1 MNLQTLATM
10 AKAAMA
16 ADDIGEA
23 ASELAKFCRD
33 HAEEL
38 AGQMGTRATYVLL
51 AESVA
56 ALPFN
61 LLAAAKK
68 AQAHAKL
75 GKREDAW
82 CLATDEADALAATAT
97 PAVGGGVW
105 LSAPGMARLAD
116 AAYRA
121 GVDWIDFSWEA
132 DERRLY
138 VSVERLRALVRAQ
151 AGSHAWGS
159 AAWLVCLTPECLAL
173 QHGKRGYRL
182 RCGMV
187 RPIERCV
194 NVHVGACAG
203 VSHVA

>member
-10 AKAAMA
+10 AKAAMV

-38 AGQMGTRATYVLL
+38 AELMGVHERRALL
-51 AESVA
+51 ANEVA
-56 ALPFN
+56 LLP
-61 LLAAAKK
+61 LAIVEYAKR

-75 GKREDAW
+75 GKARTAEVEAS
-82 CLATDEADALAATAT
+82 DEAGALAATAS

-105 LSAPGMARLAD
+105 LSASVLARLAD

-121 GVDWIDFSWEA
+121 GVDWIDFSWEGA
-132 DERRLY
+132 ERRLY
-138 VSVERLRALVRAQ
+138 VSVEWLRAIVRAQ

-159 AAWLVCLTPECLAL
+159 AAWLVCLTTECLAL